1 MAHTQ
6 RITARD
12 IRTGQ
17 VRIPTDAK
25 NLFPLTLSRVEIDFL
40 GHVRECRWDP
50 RFGPDQERS
59 GVIGV
64 GRELMKL
71 TRTDETLSIEP
82 SQDAAVR
89 LFR

>member
-6 RITARD
+6 RITAHD

-25 NLFPLTLSRVEIDFL
+25 GLFPVTRSRIQINFL
-40 GHVRECRWDP
+40 GQVRECRWDP

-71 TRTDETLSIEP
+71 ARTDEILSVDRGG
-82 SQDAAVR
+82 DAAVR